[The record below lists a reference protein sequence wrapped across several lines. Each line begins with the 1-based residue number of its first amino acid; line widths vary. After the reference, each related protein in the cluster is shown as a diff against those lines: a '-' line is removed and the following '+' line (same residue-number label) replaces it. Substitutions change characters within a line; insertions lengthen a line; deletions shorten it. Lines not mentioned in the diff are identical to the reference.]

1 MRKSELLKHIP
12 EKIPDHNLCKIIR
25 TPGRKVLMT
34 ILPGWE
40 VMQHEKAGLIIHF
53 TWKDGYLTYYKG
65 GGYWTRQSLSTVY
78 YNAYVSQSGIDEKSI
93 EAVRSFTNRSYA
105 NMSAIEFYEHEIQD
119 IKHEKALESKQ
130 KRIDRFMADVPA
142 LPKDFRRQ
150 CEKKLRL
157 SGEEKINVK
166 LFQPY
171 KGIILERIFVV
182 AQFKNMVNI
191 GDGKVHIT
199 EICRAYTEAVAGVW
213 FHWYYG
219 EKYGRYGRRQ
229 HFWDAKS
236 GSCVGMLP
244 LRHYV
249 YDNLDSLGLSKAQ
262 KDTLR
267 ILDGRCDPTFIIRR
281 VQDHPEIEYVAKR
294 GCLRLAAE
302 LVNEGGVNRLPIGS
316 MTSENWKKLKAI
328 DGGRNAVEL
337 LEIAPKIQDRYLKD
351 FCKIKGSAKAGMII
365 NLAKDYNINHVYGL
379 LLKTGGLTVPVIQE
393 YRDYLS
399 MAARLGNNPKDE
411 IIYRNKRWQEWH
423 DRYSEE
429 IDRREL
435 KDKNREENKKFKNI
449 SRDYKLNSRLF
460 SWEDK
465 DYIIMVPKNAGEINL
480 EGRQQHHCV
489 GSSSTYKTR
498 MNNRESFIVFLRK
511 KAEPNKPYY
520 TIECN
525 LKKVLQFY
533 SAYDRQPDKEEVQKI
548 LTKWMRQVRKNNRE
562 LSKAAV

>member
-65 GGYWTRQSLSTVY
+65 GGYWTRQSLSTVF
-78 YNAYVSQSGIDEKSI
+78 YNAYVSEGGLDEKSI

-105 NMSAIEFYEHEIQD
+105 NMSAIESYEHEIQYT
-119 IKHEKALESKQ
+119 KHEKALESKQ
-130 KRIDRFMADVPA
+130 KRIDKVMADIPA

-229 HFWDAKS
+229 HFWDRKN

-249 YDNLDSLGLSKAQ
+249 YDNLDSLNLSKAQ

-267 ILDGRCDPTFIIRR
+267 ILDGKCDPTFIIRR

-520 TIECN
+520 TIECD

-548 LTKWMRQVRKNNRE
+548 LTKWMKQVRKNNRE